1 MSDSKIETNRKRIP
15 PNAGKGRP
23 KGAPNKATK
32 AFRET
37 VQALLDKNSENVA
50 EWLQTVAEG
59 KTATMVTKDGKEYE
73 EYVVSPDPGKALDL
87 LAKLAEYAAPKL
99 SRTEVTGQDGGPV
112 KTVIQ
117 WQSE

>member
-1 MSDSKIETNRKRIP
+1 MDSKIEKKNRPVP

-37 VQALLDKNSENVA
+37 VQSLLDKNSENVA
-50 EWLQTVAEG
+50 VWLQAVA
-59 KTATMVTKDGKEYE
+59 DGD
-73 EYVVSPDPGKALDL
+73 PDNNVKPAPEKALDL